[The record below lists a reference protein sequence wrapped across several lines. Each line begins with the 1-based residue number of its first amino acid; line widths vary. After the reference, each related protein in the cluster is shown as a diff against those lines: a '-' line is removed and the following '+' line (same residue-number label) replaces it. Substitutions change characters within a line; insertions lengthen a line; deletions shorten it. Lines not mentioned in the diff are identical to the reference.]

1 MPRHKARRIPGVVA
15 GTERPVSAR
24 YAPGTRQPGVATL
37 TDAHDSGGTSAAS
50 PNRTLDLVT
59 EALRELGRARLG
71 ALRDGSDTSPE
82 DDTALAELNALY
94 EQSDGDW
101 RVCGQAI
108 DSAEA
113 HWIYP
118 VMLTR
123 AVWLLNQQTKGD
135 E

>member
-1 MPRHKARRIPGVVA
+1 
-15 GTERPVSAR
+15 
-24 YAPGTRQPGVATL
+24 L
-37 TDAHDSGGTSAAS
+37 TDVHDSGGTSAAS
-50 PNRTLDLVT
+50 TNQTLDLVT
-59 EALRELGRARLG
+59 EALRELGRVRLG

-82 DDTALAELNALY
+82 DDTALVELNALY

-101 RVCGQAI
+101 SVCGQAI
-108 DSAEA
+108 DGAEA

-123 AVWLLNQQTKGD
+123 AVWLLNQEAKGD